1 MAKERFNFL
10 RSRLTRWALRRQG
23 PDTLPLTLKS
33 RRLYIL
39 PTRAGLA
46 FGGLLVV
53 AFVAGMNYGSGL
65 AMLLSFW
72 LCGFFITALLQT
84 HRSLAG
90 ARIVEARAEPAFCG
104 APVTL
109 RLRLN
114 ATVPGESLR
123 ATDPSRRQWFS
134 GSSGSDRGNETHL
147 SLMLPTA
154 RRGTWRAPPLQLE
167 THAPFG
173 LFRCWTWLQL
183 DASTDVYPHP
193 AGEQAVPA
201 SPGDDAGHQQLTA
214 GLEELTWLRSFREG
228 DSPRQ
233 VAWKA
238 YARGMPLL
246 VREYRDTAGATRTL
260 DFDSLA
266 PLPTEQRLSQLCRW
280 VLDTTERGEFFTLV
294 LPRQNPAAG
303 TGAAHLQHCLIA
315 LSRYGEARA
324 T

>member
-1 MAKERFNFL
+1 MAKDRWNFL

-23 PDTLPLTLKS
+23 PDSLPLTLKS

-39 PTRAGLA
+39 PTRAGVA
-46 FGGLLVV
+46 FSGLLLV

-90 ARIVEARAEPAFCG
+90 ARLVEAKAEPAFCG
-104 APVTL
+104 ESVTMHL
-109 RLRLN
+109 RMS
-114 ATVPGESLR
+114 AAVTGKSLR
-123 ATDPSRRQWFS
+123 VTDTARQWFS
-134 GSSGSDRGNETHL
+134 GSSMSDRSDETL
-147 SLMLPTA
+147 LALKLPTT
-154 RRGTWRAPPLQLE
+154 RRGIWRAPPLQIE
-167 THAPFG
+167 TDAPFG

-183 DASTDVYPHP
+183 EVSTDVYPHP
-193 AGEQAVPA
+193 SGELAVPA
-201 SPGDDAGHQQLTA
+201 SPGDDIGHQQLTA

-246 VREYRDTAGATRTL
+246 VREYRDTAGSTRTL

-280 VLDTTERGEFFTLV
+280 VLDTSSRGEYFTLI
-294 LPRQNPAAG
+294 LPRQLPAAG
-303 TGAAHLQHCLIA
+303 TGAIHLQHCLTA
-315 LSRYGEARA
+315 LARYGEAPA